1 MSNVPMVP
9 GGVSSQE
16 VDQMKKW
23 NNLMNG
29 LDFGG
34 PQPQQRSQVPT
45 HMSADYEYGG
55 QGGGYGGYSSFEEY
69 ERATHD
75 FNDSSSYSTGAY
87 ASSEDVNAMK
97 KILESFYNAVGED
110 EPAAPQQQQKRALV
124 EDRTVETRPALPKP
138 QAATWKVVQ
147 NVVESSGSKKVD
159 SYQVTSSAEKFPNKF
174 VLKESALTVAKLMN
188 GGYETDSQKVRRV
201 VEMDQEFAELRR
213 ETAKLKKLYDR
224 SISVGEREA
233 ADVFAKKHQTAKA
246 NALAI
251 KSKVESI
258 WEILE

>member
-1 MSNVPMVP
+1 MSNMPMVP

-34 PQPQQRSQVPT
+34 PQPQQQNRSQLPT
-45 HMSADYEYGG
+45 HMAADYEYNGA
-55 QGGGYGGYSSFEEY
+55 GGYSSFEEY
-69 ERATHD
+69 ERSTYD
-75 FNDSSSYSTGAY
+75 MNDSSNYNAGGY

-97 KILESFYNAVGED
+97 KILESFYNAVGD
-110 EPAAPQQQQKRALV
+110 EALAQPAAPQQRKPLI
-124 EDRTVETRPALPKP
+124 EDRTSEPRAMLPKP
-138 QAATWKVVQ
+138 QAATWKVVKSI
-147 NVVESSGSKKVD
+147 VESNGGKSVD
-159 SYQVTSSAEKFPNKF
+159 SYQVTSGSERFPNKF
-174 VLKESALTVAKLMN
+174 VLKESALSVAKLMN

-224 SISVGEREA
+224 SMSVGEREA